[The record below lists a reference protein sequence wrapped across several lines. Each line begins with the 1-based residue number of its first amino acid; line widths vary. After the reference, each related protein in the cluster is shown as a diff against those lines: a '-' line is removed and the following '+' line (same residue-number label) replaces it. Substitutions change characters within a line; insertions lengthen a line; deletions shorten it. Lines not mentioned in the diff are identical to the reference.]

1 MSLRWTIDPQQRLI
15 TAVAEGD
22 ITRADFEAFLDASKT
37 AGAQH
42 YRKLFDGT
50 RGTIRMAPEEFMLL
64 GARMRANHETVRMG
78 PLAAIMPAGDAEAI
92 SRVLGMLA
100 AADRPMRVF
109 RKVTAARRWIA
120 SLPR

>member
-1 MSLRWTIDPQQRLI
+1 MTM
-15 TAVAEGD
+15 VADGD
-22 ITRADFEAFLDASKT
+22 ITRADFEALLNATKA
-37 AGAQH
+37 AGAH
-42 YRKLFDGT
+42 DYRKLFDGT
-50 RGTIRMAPEEFMLL
+50 RGTVRMAPEEIMLL

-120 SLPR
+120 GLPR